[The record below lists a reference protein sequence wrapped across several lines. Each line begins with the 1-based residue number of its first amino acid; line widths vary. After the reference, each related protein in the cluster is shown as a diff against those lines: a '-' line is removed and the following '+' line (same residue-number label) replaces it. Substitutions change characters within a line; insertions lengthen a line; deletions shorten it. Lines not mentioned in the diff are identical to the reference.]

1 MNQLILNNN
10 FNQSQLYKNYIKNKI
25 INNMNIKM

>member
-1 MNQLILNNN
+1 MNQLILNNS

-25 INNMNIKM
+25 TNNMNIKM